1 MKDLLLNLIGHGLIG
16 GALVTS
22 LAGPA
27 PQAPPPPAIF
37 TAEQAAAGKATF
49 TTACAAC
56 HLADLTGND
65 DAPAL
70 AGAAFRDLWRGRS
83 TKELFDYMAGA
94 MPPGGSTLN
103 AGNYASIVAYIL
115 ERNGAAAGREL
126 LTPATAVPIGS
137 VIK

>member
-1 MKDLLLNLIGHGLIG
+1 MKDLLLNLLWPGLIG

-22 LAGPA
+22 LVPPA
-27 PQAPPPPAIF
+27 RQAPPAIF
-37 TAEQAAAGKATF
+37 TTEQAAAGKATF
-49 TTACAAC
+49 TTACASC

-70 AGAAFRDLWRGRS
+70 AGTAFRDLWKGRS

-115 ERNGAAAGREL
+115 ERNGAAAGSDM

-137 VIK
+137 LIK